1 MATRREAK
9 GDCAIEL
16 DDLIDEL
23 EDVLAEGRR
32 VPFSG
37 RLLIDEDKMLDVID
51 RMRVAVPDEIKQ
63 ARRVLG
69 DQERLLG
76 EAQAKVQQALE
87 EQGLLAAVETERARL
102 MEQAERDAVSIRAGA
117 DEYAAQVLGELEQ
130 RLQKLTSS
138 VQNGLSELAK
148 NNPSHG

>member
-1 MATRREAK
+1 M
-9 GDCAIEL
+9 
-16 DDLIDEL
+16 IDEL

-37 RLLIDEDKMLDVID
+37 RLLVDEDKILDIID

-63 ARRVLG
+63 ARRVIG
-69 DQERLLG
+69 EQDRLLG

-102 MEQAERDAVSIRAGA
+102 IEQAERDATGIRAGA
-117 DEYAAQVLGELEQ
+117 DEYATQVLGELEQ
-130 RLQKLTSS
+130 RLQKLTHS
-138 VQNGLSELAK
+138 VQSGLSELRK
-148 NNPSHG
+148 NGAQE